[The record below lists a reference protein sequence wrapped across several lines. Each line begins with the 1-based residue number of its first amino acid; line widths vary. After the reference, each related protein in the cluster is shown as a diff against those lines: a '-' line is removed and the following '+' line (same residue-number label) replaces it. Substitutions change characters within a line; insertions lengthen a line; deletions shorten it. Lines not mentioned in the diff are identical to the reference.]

1 MGKINSEKST
11 VEYMIGL
18 YCRKKHGSIAVL
30 CPGCEAVRAYA
41 FERLTKCPY
50 GDKKIACKDCKVH
63 CYKEEMRRKIREV
76 MRFSGPRM
84 IIYYPIDFIK
94 HMIKK

>member
-1 MGKINSEKST
+1 MGKIKSEKRT

-18 YCRKKHGSIAVL
+18 YCRINHGSKDTL
-30 CPGCEAVRAYA
+30 CAGCEAIRAYS
-41 FERLTKCPY
+41 FDRLNKCPY
-50 GDKKIACKDCKVH
+50 GDQKIACKDCKVH
-63 CYKEEMRRKIREV
+63 CYKAEMRNKIREV

-94 HMIKK
+94 HLIKK